1 MMAYWA
7 IGVQISG
14 SRIDGEGLLRLEA
27 VLKRNFP
34 EFDSDCALWSG
45 HLGIRGVIK
54 AQTPTQ
60 ALEATLDVLGTAFD
74 RAGVDMEGVSEIT
87 DVTIR
92 RGTHPRSPSDAHSL
106 PRTLLRRVSHPHRT

>member
-1 MMAYWA
+1 MAYWA

-27 VLKRNFP
+27 LLKRNFP
-34 EFDSDCALWSG
+34 EFDADCALWSG
-45 HLGIRGVIK
+45 HLGIRGVVK

-60 ALEATLDVLGTAFD
+60 ALETTLDLLGTAFD

-92 RGTHPRSPSDAHSL
+92 RGTQPRPPSDPNSL
-106 PRTLLRRVSHPHRT
+106 PRALLRRVSPSHRT